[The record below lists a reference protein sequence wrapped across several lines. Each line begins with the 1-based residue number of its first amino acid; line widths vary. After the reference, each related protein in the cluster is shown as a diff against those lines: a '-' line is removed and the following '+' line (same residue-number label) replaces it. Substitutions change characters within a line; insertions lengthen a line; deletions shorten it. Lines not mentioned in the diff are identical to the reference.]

1 MTKSDSP
8 IRLQRALAQA
18 GVGSRRA
25 CEELIA
31 AGRVTVDGTVATLGD
46 RVDPEVSVIAV
57 DGHRV
62 TSPEPTTI
70 LLLHKPA
77 GVVTSMADEHG
88 RTCVGD
94 LVADVPERVFHVGRL
109 DTATEGLLLLTND
122 GELAHRLTHPRYGV
136 DKTYVATVRGSIPE
150 GLARRLAEG
159 VLLPDDERPVVVDRT
174 RVLSRSGARA
184 VVELTLHEG
193 RKHVVRR
200 VLAEVGLPVERLVRT
215 RVGPLVLTGLAV
227 GEMRPVTVTER
238 HALYSSVQL

>member
-1 MTKSDSP
+1 MTNPESR

-31 AGRVTVDGTVATLGD
+31 AGRVIVDGRVATLGD
-46 RVDPEVSVIAV
+46 RVDPESSVITV

-88 RTCVGD
+88 RPCVGD
-94 LVADVPERVFHVGRL
+94 LVAGVPERVFHVGRL

-136 DKTYVATVRGSIPE
+136 DKTYVATVRGMVPE
-150 GLARRLAEG
+150 GLARRLAAG
-159 VLLPDDERPVVVDRT
+159 VRLPEEERPVMVDRS
-174 RVLSRSGARA
+174 RVLSRSGGRA
-184 VVELTLHEG
+184 VLELTLHEG

-200 VLAEVGLPVERLVRT
+200 LLAEVGLPVERLVRT
-215 RVGPLVLTGLAV
+215 RFGPLDLSGLAV
-227 GEMRPVTVTER
+227 GEMRPVTLTER
-238 HALYSSVQL
+238 HALYSAVHM